1 MAFQPSLQGRVM
13 RKNYEQRAGLKKGKG
28 IDKCDSPLGVV
39 YLVVASKD
47 IHIRSG
53 ETREKCHGLV
63 SVV

>member
-1 MAFQPSLQGRVM
+1 M

-53 ETREKCHGLV
+53 KSERNVMGWFQL
-63 SVV
+63 SR

>member
-1 MAFQPSLQGRVM
+1 M